1 MPITKTDKKKDG
13 LQGYRVRVNYTDKDG
28 RYARVERIA
37 YGLSEAK
44 ELEQKIL
51 SDIAKPKKKI
61 TVEKIFE
68 EYKDYKKSNVRLSSY
83 NKSISILELRVI
95 PYFKNISIDKLTKHI
110 LVDWKK
116 KISESNLSI
125 VTKQNTYREFTA
137 LLNYAVSVD
146 YIPNNPLLAIGNFK
160 DRYLEAE
167 QQIRK
172 VRYYTK
178 EDFKKFITAARDYA
192 KERDSLN
199 AWGYYVFF
207 NIAFFCGMRKGEI
220 NALKWS
226 DINGDIISIT
236 RSVTQKL
243 KGVSVFEGPPKN
255 KSSIREIQIPVPLY
269 EILKE
274 HKVRQQKIKGF
285 SEENRVCGGSDVLKD
300 TSLENANILFAKTA
314 GLSKIRIH
322 DFRHSHASLLCN
334 EGINIQEI
342 ARRLGHS
349 NVQTTWNTYSH
360 LYPRENE
367 RAISI
372 LNTIQI

>member
-146 YIPNNPLLAIGNFK
+146 YIPNNPLSAIGNFK